1 MVVLLRFSLPLVL
14 LFAWAGCGQS
24 PTDPSVVGSGTWG
37 GDHVTL
43 TVGNSN
49 AHFEFDCAHGEI
61 PGVLTAP
68 GGAIASSGT
77 FVREHGSPIR
87 VDEVQDAHP
96 AFYSGN
102 ISGTRMQLSIRLTDS
117 GDVMG
122 PFVLTR
128 GASGRIVK
136 CL

>member
-1 MVVLLRFSLPLVL
+1 M
-14 LFAWAGCGQS
+14 
-24 PTDPSVVGSGTWG
+24 
-37 GDHVTL
+37 TL
-43 TVGNSN
+43 TVGDSN
-49 AHFEFDCAHGEI
+49 AHFEFDCAHGDI
-61 PGVLTAP
+61 PGLLTAP
-68 GGAIASSGT
+68 RGDIAASGT
-77 FVREHGSPIR
+77 VVREHGGPIR

-96 AFYSGN
+96 AFYSGT

-128 GASGRIVK
+128 GASGRVVK